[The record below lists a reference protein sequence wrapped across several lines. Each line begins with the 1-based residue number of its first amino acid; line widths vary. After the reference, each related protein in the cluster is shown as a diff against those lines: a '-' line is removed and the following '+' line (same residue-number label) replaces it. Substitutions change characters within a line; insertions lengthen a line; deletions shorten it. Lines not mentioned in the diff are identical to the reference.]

1 MMKTMTTAL
10 ALLFATSTAFAQEEI
25 ASEELEKKTMEE
37 PKKEGDKPP
46 EDGWKVKGNLGF
58 SGSLTNAQNFVGAEE
73 GTTVQLGVLL
83 GISADWT
90 SGQHGWENS
99 LKAQHAQTK
108 TPALSSFVKSADQL
122 DLLSTYTYRF
132 NNPEWLGVFGR
143 FKLNTQILRA
153 QSVRAGDTNY
163 VTPEAPMGVVQPSET
178 KVRLT
183 GPFEPLILRES
194 AGAFAK
200 PIQQDNIKVKTSL
213 GLAAQHIITRDGRVI
228 ASVDE
233 GTAPPTV
240 TLQDLDGTNDFGIEI
255 TANAEGIL
263 VKEILTWKL
272 SLDLFQPVLPGPKED
287 DPATPEDDSGPS
299 GFGRLNLDLNAGL
312 SLKLAKWLSLDYLL
326 TVRRVPVVLR
336 EFQVQNQ
343 LILTAGFDIL

>member
-1 MMKTMTTAL
+1 MTTAL

-58 SGSLTNAQNFVGAEE
+58 SGSLTNAQNFVGVEE
-73 GTTVQLGVLL
+73 GTTIQLGVLL
-83 GISADWT
+83 GLNADWT
-90 SGQHGWENS
+90 SGQHGWETS

-108 TPALSSFVKSADQL
+108 TPNLSAWVKSADQL
-122 DLLSTYTYRF
+122 DILSTYTYRF
-132 NNPEWLGVFGR
+132 NNPEWLGAFGR
-143 FKLNTQILRA
+143 FKLNTQLLA
-153 QSVRAGDTNY
+153 GYSVRAEPTIYGEGTA
-163 VTPEAPMGVVQPSET
+163 EQPSEA
-178 KVRLT
+178 KVKLT
-183 GPFEPLILRES
+183 GPFEPLLLRES

-200 PIQQDNIKVKTSL
+200 PLKSDKVNLKTSL
-213 GLAAQHIITRDGRVI
+213 GIAAQHIITRDGRVI
-228 ASVDE
+228 ANVDE
-233 GTAPPTV
+233 GMTPTLV
-240 TLQDLDGTNDFGIEI
+240 TFTPLESSNDFGIEI
-255 TANAEGIL
+255 TANADGTLIKD
-263 VKEILTWKL
+263 VLTWKL
-272 SLDLFQPVLPGPKED
+272 SVDLFQPVLPGPKED
-287 DPATPEDDSGPS
+287 DPTTPDVDESGPE

-326 TVRRVPVVLR
+326 TVRRVPQVIR